1 MRDMFTHLEE
11 YILFIGAFALAFVIA
26 SLMTP
31 VAKKIAYRVGALDHP
46 KERGMHTKT
55 MPLAGGLA
63 IYAGFCITLILLVPA
78 VVSDQLV
85 QIAGLLIGATLI
97 TIVGLLDDIYALS
110 ARIRIIFQVLSALI
124 VIMTGTVITSISLP
138 FVPGGVIEFGYF
150 STIITMLWI
159 VGITNAVNL
168 IDGLDG
174 LAAGISSIASVVLMI
189 IAILFGDPAVTGI
202 AILLTATLSG
212 SCMGFLPHN
221 FSPAKIFMG
230 DTGATFLGYVLA
242 VISIQTMLKTY
253 TALTLVVAV
262 LILALPIFDT
272 FFAITRRV
280 MNRKPIS
287 EADRGHLHH
296 RLVDRGLSQK
306 RAVVTMYLISGGFGI
321 AAILVVL
328 QDFTLA
334 MLIIGFLFAV
344 WLGDIGITYLKKN
357 KLSD

>member
-1 MRDMFTHLEE
+1 
-11 YILFIGAFALAFVIA
+11 
-26 SLMTP
+26 
-31 VAKKIAYRVGALDHP
+31 
-46 KERGMHTKT
+46 
-55 MPLAGGLA
+55 
-63 IYAGFCITLILLVPA
+63 
-78 VVSDQLV
+78 
-85 QIAGLLIGATLI
+85 
-97 TIVGLLDDIYALS
+97 
-110 ARIRIIFQVLSALI
+110 
-124 VIMTGTVITSISLP
+124 
-138 FVPGGVIEFGYF
+138 
-150 STIITMLWI
+150 
-159 VGITNAVNL
+159 
-168 IDGLDG
+168 
-174 LAAGISSIASVVLMI
+174 
-189 IAILFGDPAVTGI
+189 
-202 AILLTATLSG
+202 
-212 SCMGFLPHN
+212 MGFLPHN

-296 RLVDRGLSQK
+296 RLVDRGLSHK

-334 MLIIGFLFAV
+334 LLIVGFLFAV
-344 WLGDIGITYLKKN
+344 WLGDIGLAYLKKN